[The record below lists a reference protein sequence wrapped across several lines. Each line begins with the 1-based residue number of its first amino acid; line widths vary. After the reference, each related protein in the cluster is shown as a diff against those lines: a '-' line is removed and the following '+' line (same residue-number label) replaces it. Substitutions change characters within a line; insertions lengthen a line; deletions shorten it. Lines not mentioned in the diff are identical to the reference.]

1 MILRQYQENAVK
13 KCIKA
18 LKKYNNTLFVAAT
31 GAGKTVIL
39 SEIINRISANRTLV
53 MAHRDELT
61 AQNSKTYLNMFP
73 CSRVSFFNAQQKSW
87 RGTVTYGMM
96 RTLANDNNLE
106 TMPKID
112 LFVADE
118 AHHISADSYRKIINK
133 VKNDNPNTIV
143 LGVTATPERSDKRGL
158 KFVFDNVADIIDID
172 TLVRKGYLVPPRGMV
187 IDIGT
192 QKQLMGVKK
201 TVNDYDM
208 AEVEAIQNTDIQNEQ
223 VVQTWLDKSSDRS
236 TLVFCSTIKHSEDVA
251 DSFRNAGI
259 NAKTVHSKVAKSERL
274 QTVTDFKNGDLQ
286 VMVNPMILTE
296 GFDAP
301 ICSSIILLRPSSHKS
316 TMIQMVG
323 RGLRKID
330 NNIFP
335 NMIKTDCLV
344 MDFGISLINH
354 GDLISRVKLED
365 DKQSNP
371 EDEKTKNCPS
381 CSSEIPLRSSICP
394 LCGYEFKIEIIDD
407 DYDEIAEFKMIEVD
421 LMNRSPFRWISLF
434 PGDRVMIAS
443 GFNAWVAV
451 TSKDGK
457 NWYAIG
463 NVSKQTKLITISNRI
478 GAISSADDFLRCHES
493 GASSKKAALWMNQP
507 ATMAQKNILQRF
519 GVNGAM
525 SKIVAAANI
534 TFRFNLKQI
543 ESIMGV

>member
-87 RGTVTYGMM
+87 RGTVTYGMVQ
-96 RTLANDNNLE
+96 TLVNNLE
-106 TMPKID
+106 NMPKIN

-118 AHHISADSYRKIINK
+118 AHHISSDSYRKIINK
-133 VKNDNPNTIV
+133 VKNDNPNVMI

-158 KFVFDNVADIIDID
+158 KFVFDNVADVIDID

-187 IDIGT
+187 VDIGT

-201 TVNDYDM
+201 TVSDYDM
-208 AEVEAIQNTDIQNEQ
+208 SEVEAIQNTDIQNEQ
-223 VVQTWLDKSSDRS
+223 VVQNWIDKSADRS
-236 TLVFCSTIKHSEDVA
+236 TIVFCSTIKHSEDVT
-251 DSFRNAGI
+251 DSFKNAGI
-259 NAKTVHSKVAKSERL
+259 DAKAVHSKVPKSERL
-274 QTVTDFKNGDLQ
+274 QTVNGFKNGDIP
-286 VMVNPMILTE
+286 VVCNPMIWTE

-335 NMIKTDCLV
+335 NMIKTDCIV

-365 DKQSNP
+365 DKESNS

-381 CSSEIPLRSSICP
+381 CGSEIPLRSSVCP
-394 LCGYEFKIEIIDD
+394 LCGYEFQIEIIDGD

-463 NVSKQTKLITISNRI
+463 NVNKQTKLITITNRI
-478 GAISSADDFLRCHES
+478 GAIASADEFLRCHETN
-493 GASSKKAALWMNQP
+493 SSAKKVSLWMNQP
-507 ATMAQKNILQRF
+507 STINQKKILKRF
-519 GVNGAM
+519 GVSGDM
-525 SKIVAAANI
+525 SKIVAVANI
-534 TFRFNLKQI
+534 VFRFNLKQI